1 MKKGKVLITG
11 GAGYIGSVLT
21 PILLD
26 EGYQV
31 TVVDNLMYNQTSLIN
46 HCSNPNF
53 KFIKADVTDY
63 SFMKKELPNHDI
75 IIPLAAI
82 VGAPACKSKPLLAKS
97 VNLDAINF
105 IADNTNENQK
115 ILSIGISSGDGG
127 NHTGNGLC

>member
-1 MKKGKVLITG
+1 MEKEKVLITG

-26 EGYQV
+26 KAYIV
-31 TVVDNLMYNQTSLIN
+31 TVLDNLMYNQTSLIH

-63 SFMKKELPNHDI
+63 SFMKKELQNHDI

-82 VGAPACKSKPLLAKS
+82 VGAPACKSKPLFAKS
-97 VNLDAINF
+97 INLEAINF
-105 IADNTNENQK
+105 ISDNTNENQK
-115 ILSIGISSGDGG
+115 ILF
-127 NHTGNGLC
+127 